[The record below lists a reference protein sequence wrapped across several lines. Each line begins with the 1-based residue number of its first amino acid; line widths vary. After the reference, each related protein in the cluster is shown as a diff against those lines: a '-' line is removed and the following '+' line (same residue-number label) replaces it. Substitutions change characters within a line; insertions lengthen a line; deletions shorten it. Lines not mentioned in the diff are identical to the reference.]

1 MTDGRDECGLHIRFS
16 ARTKPCKIEFCL
28 QTIFCESITKTKW
41 LMLFMETIAV
51 YSKEQ
56 RVVINRLCGKD
67 EELD

>member
-1 MTDGRDECGLHIRFS
+1 
-16 ARTKPCKIEFCL
+16 
-28 QTIFCESITKTKW
+28 
-41 LMLFMETIAV
+41 MLFMETIAV